1 MKRFDLELAV
11 GIFMLAGI
19 LCLGYLSIKMGKMEV
34 FGKEG
39 YELKA
44 VFSNSGGLKTGA
56 SVVVAGVEVGRV
68 KRVVLDDYQAVTYL
82 DLPKDLKVQ
91 EDAIASIKTKGL
103 IGEKYLDLTPGG
115 SEKILEPGERIRE
128 TQPAVDIEQ
137 LISNYVFGK
146 L

>member
-44 VFSNSGGLKTGA
+44 VFFQQ
-56 SVVVAGVEVGRV
+56 R
-68 KRVVLDDYQAVTYL
+68 R
-82 DLPKDLKVQ
+82 P
-91 EDAIASIKTKGL
+91 
-103 IGEKYLDLTPGG
+103 
-115 SEKILEPGERIRE
+115 
-128 TQPAVDIEQ
+128 
-137 LISNYVFGK
+137 
-146 L
+146 